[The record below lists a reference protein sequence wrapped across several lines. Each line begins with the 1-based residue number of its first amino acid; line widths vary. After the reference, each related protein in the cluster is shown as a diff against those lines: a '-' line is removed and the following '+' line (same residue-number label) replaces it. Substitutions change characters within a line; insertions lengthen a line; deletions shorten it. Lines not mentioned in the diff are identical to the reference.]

1 MQVRIGI
8 ADGCLSGLL
17 FADGGGMCFVFR
29 GAACGD
35 RVDERMR
42 IAGLRWGEAAARAV
56 LRTAIFTR
64 SAIPRQ
70 FFGYLLSEQ
79 KVT

>member
-17 FADGGGMCFVFR
+17 FADGGGMRFVFR

-42 IAGLRWGEAAARAV
+42 IAGLRRGEAAARTT
-56 LRTAIFTR
+56 LRVAILTR
-64 SAIPRQ
+64 GSPSRGS
-70 FFGYLLSEQ
+70 FS
-79 KVT
+79 VTFCPHKR